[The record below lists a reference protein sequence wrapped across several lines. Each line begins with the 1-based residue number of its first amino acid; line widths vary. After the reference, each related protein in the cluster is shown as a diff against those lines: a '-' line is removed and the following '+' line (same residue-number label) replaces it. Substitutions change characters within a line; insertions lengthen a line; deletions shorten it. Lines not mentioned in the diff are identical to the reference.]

1 MIPFIITYV
10 RHAVP
15 GCGGGDATGLERL
28 SYDGR
33 CLMGDG
39 CLSAWSRD
47 FQKQRQRPVQNIEIF
62 GLIL

>member
-1 MIPFIITYV
+1 MIPLIITYV

-15 GCGGGDATGLERL
+15 GCCEGDVTGLERL
-28 SYDGR
+28 SCDGR

-47 FQKQRQRPVQNIEIF
+47 CQKHHQRPVQNIEIF
-62 GLIL
+62 GLML